1 MSHLPIK
8 TAKFSPA
15 LFSTSVRLAYVI
27 SLVSCVVV
35 LAVFIWRGN
44 WLQTDLQA
52 LLPKDQQ
59 WQAVQ
64 QQVDK
69 QQEQQLN
76 RKIIALVGSLQAHQ
90 ALQLSQQIAQRWR
103 ESGLFSQVASEFQP
117 DLNQLREGVKA
128 LAFATLPA
136 NIQTQLIQQPHQY
149 FQQYA
154 QQISNPFTAQSL
166 LPLDQDWLGFGRF
179 TLAQAQPQSNV
190 QWQAESGALTVNEQG
205 KTWVLLQG
213 ELTPQNWLTPP
224 LALQQLIAQNQHLV
238 QEQGA
243 EMAITGASLFALQ
256 AKQGAEQESQLMSGF
271 GIGLT
276 LILLLMVF
284 RSLRVLWL
292 FFPIAAGVL
301 VGLVAT
307 LAWFGQVH
315 ILTLVIGT
323 SLIGVL
329 IDFPLHWLSGSLLSR
344 RWKPQ
349 PAMQKLRLTFSV
361 SLLVTLLGY
370 SLLGFTTLPVLQQTA
385 LFSAVALLAAVLCTQ
400 LLLPYF
406 FRHYQTKRPTNL
418 LYAFYKVRCFLQ
430 KFLVYRKA
438 LNAMFILF
446 VVGGITQSKWQ
457 DDIRQWVALSPNLVS
472 QAQKIGELTGMQL
485 SGQYFLVLAEND
497 EKLLE
502 KLTALDIRLKQA
514 KQQQQLESYQSL
526 SQWLMS
532 EKQQHNFAQQLQHLS
547 EQDFAPL
554 TAMGIPAEIVQQQL
568 NSLTPQ
574 SAVSLQAA
582 LKSPLGQ
589 GWQSLYLGQI
599 NGQRTAIVPVN
610 GGVHQALSQLA
621 NDQDI
626 FWQDKRSHLNE
637 SFQQTR
643 NQAAWLK
650 LLSFALAGLL
660 LWRYFGAKTSGK
672 MLFVPVCAVLA
683 TLGIFGWLGL
693 PISLFAMF
701 GMLLVSAIAVDYVA
715 YLQSVS
721 ALTAHKQ
728 FAILLAAST
737 TLISFGLLTLSSTP
751 AVALFGLSVS
761 IGVIC
766 AVGIAFIMYR
776 K

>member
-8 TAKFSPA
+8 TAKFSTA

-27 SLVSCVVV
+27 SLVFCVAV

-76 RKIIALVGSLQAHQ
+76 RKIIALVGSPQAHQ

-128 LAFATLPA
+128 LAFATLPVD
-136 NIQTQLIQQPHQY
+136 IRTQLIQQPHQY

-154 QQISNPFTAQSL
+154 EQISNPFAAQSL

-179 TLAQAQPQSNV
+179 TLAQAQSQSNV

-213 ELTPQNWLTPP
+213 ELAPKNWLTPP

-256 AKQGAEQESQLMSGF
+256 AKQGAERESQLMSGF

-292 FFPIAAGVL
+292 FFPISAGVL
-301 VGLVAT
+301 VGLVVT

-344 RWKPQ
+344 RWQAQ

-370 SLLGFTTLPVLQQTA
+370 GLLGFTTLPVLQQTA
-385 LFSAVALLAAVLCTQ
+385 LFSAAALLAAVLCTQ

-430 KFLVYRKA
+430 KFFVYRKA
-438 LNAMFILF
+438 LIAMLILF
-446 VVGGITQSKWQ
+446 VAGGITQSKWQ

-472 QAQKIGELTGMQL
+472 QAQRIGELTGMQL

-514 KQQQQLESYQSL
+514 KQQQQLDSYQSL

-532 EKQQHNFAQQLQHLS
+532 EKQQHNFAQQLQNLS

-554 TAMGIPAEIVQQQL
+554 TAMGITSEIVQQQL
-568 NSLTPQ
+568 NALITQP
-574 SAVSLQAA
+574 AVSLQAA
-582 LKSPLGQ
+582 LKNPLGQ

-693 PISLFAMF
+693 PISLFAIF

-715 YLQSVS
+715 YLQAVS